1 MAAVTSMVLEEETE
15 VERKVVRELKVRRR
29 LRLSAFSCPFDFP
42 FQAQAAAESLVTSKV
57 LGQEAERKVVEQQ
70 RRRTGLSSCPWLVLV
85 QVEEREEQEAREEL
99 EQTRCC
105 LSSCPWLVLVQVE
118 EREEQE
124 AREELEQTRWSSASS
139 PASLEETPEQ
149 PQQQFDLGSCC
160 ADDYVSSSS
169 DLRCRLLLRRLRRR
183 PAQRASRAR

>member
-1 MAAVTSMVLEEETE
+1 M
-15 VERKVVRELKVRRR
+15 
-29 LRLSAFSCPFDFP
+29 
-42 FQAQAAAESLVTSKV
+42 V

-70 RRRTGLSSCPWLVLV
+70 RRRTG
-85 QVEEREEQEAREEL
+85 
-99 EQTRCC
+99 

-160 ADDYVSSSS
+160 VDDYVSSSS

>member
-1 MAAVTSMVLEEETE
+1 VSTVTSKVLGQKVLEQETE

-42 FQAQAAAESLVTSKV
+42 FQAQAAAESLVTTKV
-57 LGQEAERKVVEQQ
+57 LGQEVERKVV
-70 RRRTGLSSCPWLVLV
+70 
-85 QVEEREEQEAREEL
+85 EL

-169 DLRCRLLLRRLRRR
+169 DLRCRLLLRRLRRLCR
-183 PAQRASRAR
+183 RAAQRASRAR

>member
-1 MAAVTSMVLEEETE
+1 VAAVTSMVLEEETE

-29 LRLSAFSCPFDFP
+29 LRLSAFFCPSDFP
-42 FQAQAAAESLVTSKV
+42 FQAQAAAVSAVTSMV

-85 QVEEREEQEAREEL
+85 QVEEREE
-99 EQTRCC
+99 
-105 LSSCPWLVLVQVE
+105 
-118 EREEQE
+118 
-124 AREELEQTRWSSASS
+124 LEQTRWSSASS

-149 PQQQFDLGSCC
+149 PQQRFDLGSCC
-160 ADDYVSSSS
+160 VDDYVSSSS
-169 DLRCRLLLRRLRRR
+169 SLRCRQLLRRLRRR